1 MLIVK
6 GKLITQ
12 GRTAE
17 IYEWEDKDILKLF
30 REGAMPSTVEY
41 EYKISSIVQNF
52 NLSVPKALEIVHMDN
67 RHGIIY
73 EKVNGNSMLKEIIA
87 KPWKFIEQ
95 ARRLA
100 NLHYS
105 IHKCEVNNLPSQKDI
120 LKRSIEN
127 ANLLT
132 DNKRKQILEYLDK
145 LPEGNTLCHGDFHP
159 DNILI
164 AEGKTV
170 VIDWITGSMGTAA
183 ADVARTSLLI
193 RFGSM
198 PPGTSFI
205 VKNIIKYIRGYLY
218 KGYIDRYL
226 KISGMSMEEVEKWEL
241 PVAAARLV
249 EWVPNSEKKMLLQII
264 DEGLVKMYKK
274 KLSSKEK

>member
-1 MLIVK
+1 VK
-6 GKLITQ
+6 GKLIAQ

-17 IYEWEDKDILKLF
+17 IYEWGDKDVVKLF
-30 REGAMPSTVEY
+30 REMAMPTMVEY
-41 EYKISSIVQNF
+41 EYKISSIVQSF
-52 NLSVPKALEIVHMDN
+52 NLSVPKALEIVHIDN
-67 RHGIIY
+67 RHGIIF
-73 EKVNGNSMLKEIIA
+73 EKVNGNTMLKEIIA

-95 ARRLA
+95 ARRMA

-105 IHKCEVNNLPSQKDI
+105 IHKCEVSNLPSQKDI
-120 LKRSIEN
+120 LRRSIEN
-127 ANLLT
+127 AKLLT
-132 DNKRKQILEYLDK
+132 ENKRKQILEYMDK

-164 AEGKTV
+164 SEGKAV

-205 VKNIIKYIRGYLY
+205 IKNVIKYVRGYLY

-226 KISGMSMEEVEKWEL
+226 KVSGMKMEEVEKWEL

-264 DEGLVKMYKK
+264 DEGLVKLYKK
-274 KLSSKEK
+274 RLSSKEK